1 MVLHPC
7 SPFAKK
13 LNTTTVPVVDFYVRK
28 KKMHMRREEIE
39 RLSPNPNPTASSSTK
54 TIVESQPS

>member
-1 MVLHPC
+1 VLHPC

-28 KKMHMRREEIE
+28 KKNAHEKRRD
-39 RLSPNPNPTASSSTK
+39 RK
-54 TIVESQPS
+54 TVSKP